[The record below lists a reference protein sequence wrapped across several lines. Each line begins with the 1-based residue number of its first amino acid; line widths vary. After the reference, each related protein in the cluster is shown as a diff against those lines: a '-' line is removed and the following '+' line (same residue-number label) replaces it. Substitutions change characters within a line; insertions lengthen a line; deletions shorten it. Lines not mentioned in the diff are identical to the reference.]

1 MARYVALLRAIN
13 VGGRT
18 VKMDRLRALFEEM
31 GFRNVETLI
40 ASGNVLFD
48 SSARTSAA
56 IEKKTEQHLFKT
68 LGYDVE
74 TFVRTPA
81 ELAAV
86 CALQPFSDS
95 VEHSKATALYV
106 GFVKVPPA
114 KDACARLMSLGNG
127 IDEFRVHGREYFWSS
142 LKTMGQSKITGA
154 AIERALK
161 APSTMRSITTIRRLG
176 AG

>member
-13 VGGRT
+13 VGGHT
-18 VKMDRLRALFEEM
+18 VKMDRLRALFEEI

-48 SSARTSAA
+48 STARTSAP
-56 IEKKTEQHLFKT
+56 IEKKIEQHLFKA
-68 LGYDVE
+68 LGYDVA

-86 CALQPFSDS
+86 VAAKPF
-95 VEHSKATALYV
+95 VGRTLHSESNALYV
-106 GFVKVPPA
+106 GFLKSAPTA
-114 KDACARLMSLGNG
+114 DAEARLVALGN
-127 IDEFRVHGREYFWSS
+127 DVEEFRVHGREYYWSS
-142 LKTMGQSKITGA
+142 RRSMGQSTVTGV

-161 APSTMRSITTIRRLG
+161 APSTMRNITTIRRLG

>member
-18 VKMDRLRALFEEM
+18 VKMERLRALFEDM

-48 SSARTSAA
+48 SPARTSAPV
-56 IEKKTEQHLFKT
+56 EKKIEQHLLKT
-68 LGYDVE
+68 LCYDVA

-86 CALQPFSDS
+86 VAAKPFVGSTL
-95 VEHSKATALYV
+95 HSESNALYV
-106 GFVKVPPA
+106 GFLKSAPTA
-114 KDACARLMSLGNG
+114 DAEARLVALGN
-127 IDEFRVHGREYFWSS
+127 DVEEFRVHGREYYWSS
-142 LKTMGQSKITGA
+142 RRSMGQSTVTGV

-161 APSTMRSITTIRRLG
+161 APSTMRNITTIRRLG
-176 AG
+176 AS

>member
-13 VGGRT
+13 VGKRI
-18 VKMDRLRALFEEM
+18 VKMERLRALFEEM

-48 SSARTSAA
+48 SAARASAP
-56 IEKKTEQHLFKT
+56 IEKKIEHHLFKT

-86 CALQPFSDS
+86 VAAKPFVGSTLHTES
-95 VEHSKATALYV
+95 NALYV
-106 GFVKVPPA
+106 GFLKSAPA
-114 KDACARLMSLGNG
+114 ADAEARLVALGNDF
-127 IDEFRVHGREYFWSS
+127 DEFRVHGREYYWSS
-142 LKTMGQSKITGA
+142 RRSMGQSTVTGV

-161 APSTMRSITTIRRLG
+161 APSTMRNITTVRRLG
-176 AG
+176 TG